1 MPWGTGCVY
10 QDWEVLNLPALTSRH
25 HPVEWGTDQD
35 VSPGV
40 DLFYFVFAPITLYAL
55 LPWNPPSTV
64 TRCCLVVLW
73 LPSGRPPSF
82 WCLCSSCSSQPS
94 PSPLPHCLPL
104 IGLLGFWSIIPCSC
118 DPGYIDG
125 YDTKRCNP
133 PYPTLYSN
141 ALCARSIL
149 NGFVLIYFLT
159 KKSWWPR
166 VHSPVHGVSDWR
178 IRWSLR
184 TWRHFLLPCYS
195 TSNCTYDSADSI
207 KCLFFSQTICLC
219 DVMRWGVA
227 SWPNAILRFI
237 HSGTSII
244 S

>member
-40 DLFYFVFAPITLYAL
+40 DLFYSVFAPITLYAL

-82 WCLCSSCSSQPS
+82 WCLCSSCSTQPS

-159 KKSWWPR
+159 KKVDDR
-166 VHSPVHGVSDWR
+166 VYTHLFTGCPIGEYDGVWGPDVISCCPVTALQIV
-178 IRWSLR
+178 L
-184 TWRHFLLPCYS
+184 
-195 TSNCTYDSADSI
+195 
-207 KCLFFSQTICLC
+207 
-219 DVMRWGVA
+219 M
-227 SWPNAILRFI
+227 ILQI
-237 HSGTSII
+237 Q
-244 S
+244 